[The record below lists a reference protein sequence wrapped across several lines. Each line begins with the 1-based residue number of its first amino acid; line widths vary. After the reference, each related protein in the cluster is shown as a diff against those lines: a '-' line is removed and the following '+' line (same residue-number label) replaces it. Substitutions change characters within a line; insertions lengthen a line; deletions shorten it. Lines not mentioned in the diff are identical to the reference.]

1 MSHHEAHQNF
11 GANRDVLDESGVHVE
26 TLPVG
31 PLGCNCSILADIE
44 AKRAIVVDPG
54 GDLDVI
60 RGRLGALGV
69 GVDAIVHTHTHVD
82 HVGCT
87 AELQRATGATA
98 SIHEA
103 DRFLYDLLPL
113 QAELIGTPVPVSADM
128 DGALVEGQSLR
139 AGSIEL
145 QILHTPGHTPG
156 SCSFVA
162 VDRGNT
168 HVFAGDTLFR
178 GSIGRTD
185 LWGGDQALIL
195 RSIRGRL
202 LTLPDDALV
211 VTGHGPSTTIGHER
225 ARNPF
230 LQKR

>member
-1 MSHHEAHQNF
+1 VQ
-11 GANRDVLDESGVHVE
+11 VE

-31 PLGCNCSILADIE
+31 PLGCNCSILADVE
-44 AKRAIVVDPG
+44 AKRAIVIDPG
-54 GDLDVI
+54 GDFDLI
-60 RGRLGALGV
+60 RQRLRSLGV
-69 GVDAIVHTHTHVD
+69 TVEAIVHTHTHVD

-87 AELQRATGATA
+87 AELQRDTGAAA

-113 QAELIGTPVPVSADM
+113 QAELIGTPVPVSADV
-128 DGALVEGQSLR
+128 DGALHDGRTLR
-139 AGSIEL
+139 AGNIEL
-145 QILHTPGHTPG
+145 AVLHTPGHTPG

-162 VDRGNT
+162 VAPGKKT

-185 LWGGDQALIL
+185 LWGGDHETIL
-195 RSIRGRL
+195 RSIRSRL

-211 VTGHGPSTTIGHER
+211 VTGHGQSTTIGDER
-225 ARNPF
+225 AKNPF
-230 LQKR
+230 LRAR

>member
-1 MSHHEAHQNF
+1 M
-11 GANRDVLDESGVHVE
+11 HVE

-31 PLGCNCSILADIE
+31 PLACNCSILADLE

-54 GDLDVI
+54 GDLDAI
-60 RGRLGALGV
+60 QARLRALGV
-69 GVDAIVHTHTHVD
+69 TVDAIVHTHTHVD

-87 AELQRATGATA
+87 AELQRATGAAA

-113 QAELIGTPVPVSADM
+113 QAELIGTPVPVAADM
-128 DGALVEGQSLR
+128 DGALLDGHTIR
-139 AGSIEL
+139 AGTIEL
-145 QILHTPGHTPG
+145 AVLHTPGHTPG

-162 VDRGNT
+162 VDGGHGM

-185 LWGGDQALIL
+185 LWGGDHDAIL
-195 RSIRGRL
+195 RSIRDKL
-202 LTLPDDALV
+202 LTLPDGTLV
-211 VTGHGPSTTIGHER
+211 VAGHGRSTTIGDER
-225 ARNPF
+225 KRNPF
-230 LQKR
+230 LRER